1 MQGHGSKNWGKKA
14 FNYIAIIKN
23 WQSYF
28 TRLLWERQLWQ
39 SLRAINRSFEVNGCL
54 TKNLRKG
61 LTGQLQTRLTVNG
74 AELKYTPRCTHV
86 ELIITAFLIDHNI
99 LIRVIDYLSYILPRT
114 FRNSA
119 ITREF
124 ACKKTK
130 PACLAYKKLCVK
142 FKTELIN
149 GIAKTKH
156 SCDNRWVNW
165 SVNNKMIG
173 NNYSSKQENDLF
185 AVLRNELRSTS
196 CRASKACTYLAPP
209 SQACT
214 TLKSMQLDTPIR
226 YTKKRYLKS
235 DVCFTKIL

>member
-86 ELIITAFLIDHNI
+86 ELIITAFLIDYNI

-124 ACKKTK
+124 ACKKTT

-156 SCDNRWVNW
+156 FPVIIDESTD
-165 SVNNKMIG
+165 
-173 NNYSSKQENDLF
+173 
-185 AVLRNELRSTS
+185 RSTTKWLAIITLLNRRMI
-196 CRASKACTYLAPP
+196 CLQYWEMNWEAQVAGLQKRAPTLHHPRKHAPP
-209 SQACT
+209 SRACN
-214 TLKSMQLDTPIR
+214 
-226 YTKKRYLKS
+226 
-235 DVCFTKIL
+235 